1 MNDFKKRIRDVM
13 AAVFEIG
20 PAEIEEDA
28 GPGVIENWDSLRH
41 MTLVLALEE
50 EFNIRFP
57 DEMIE
62 QLLSWRLIE
71 LILKEALEKEKG
83 I

>member
-1 MNDFKKRIRDVM
+1 MNDLKKRIRDVM
-13 AAVFEIG
+13 SAVFAIDPTEI
-20 PAEIEEDA
+20 AEDA

-50 EFNIRFP
+50 EFNIRFQ

-62 QLLSWRLIE
+62 QLLSLKLIE
-71 LILKEALEKEKG
+71 LILKESPELEK
-83 I
+83 